1 MHLKEGGE
9 VLCQRTLVAK
19 MHDSIYIAEII
30 ISYCH
35 FCYVWPWITGPVLLF
50 LISLLLYAENLHARF
65 FIVLITAVISLI
77 ISFNLF
83 SVSTFHTSKR
93 LQPDGKIQS
102 DTI

>member
-35 FCYVWPWITGPVLLF
+35 FCYVWPWITGPVMLF
-50 LISLLLYAENLHARF
+50 LIISLLYAESLR
-65 FIVLITAVISLI
+65 TISIIALT
-77 ISFNLF
+77 ISF
-83 SVSTFHTSKR
+83 TFF
-93 LQPDGKIQS
+93 Q
-102 DTI
+102 